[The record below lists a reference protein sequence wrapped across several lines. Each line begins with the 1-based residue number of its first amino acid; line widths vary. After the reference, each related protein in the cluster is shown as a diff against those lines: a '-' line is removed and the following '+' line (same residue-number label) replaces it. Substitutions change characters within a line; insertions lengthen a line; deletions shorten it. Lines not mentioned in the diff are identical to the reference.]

1 MRAVVRDMEGAP
13 EGSSRDSGFLVN
25 PWLRSGS
32 AGPERLPTMSV
43 LNPDLLSSEVAGAI
57 PVRFVGP
64 DGPID
69 SAHRAWAET
78 NGFKGKP
85 GQILVVPEGQGGIA
99 AVLVGTGERFD
110 PLSARA
116 LPARLPP
123 GLYRLEAEAEDACT
137 AALAF
142 LLGTYVFDRY
152 KARPERDRVR
162 LVAPEGLDVEAAL
175 RIASACALAREMIDT
190 PAADMGPLQIESIA
204 REIANASGAT
214 ITVTTGATL
223 LEDNYP
229 AVHAVGRAAAPH
241 RAPRVIEIG
250 WNLDRADL
258 PLVALVG
265 KGVVFDSGG
274 LDIKPAAG
282 MRNMKKDM
290 GGSAHALALG
300 RLVMQANLSVRLVVL
315 VAAVENA
322 ISGDAFR
329 PGDILG
335 SRKGLTIEIGNT
347 DAEGRLILADILT
360 RAGEH
365 APDLTLDFATLT
377 GAARVALGPEL
388 PPLYTDDETLAA
400 DLLEAGRSVG
410 DPLWRMPLWPGYR
423 AAIESELADLRNDS
437 AGWAQAGS
445 VTAALFLQ
453 RFAPTT
459 GSWAHMDIFAWNPR
473 ARPGW
478 PEGGE
483 AQALRACFEML
494 KRRFA

>member
-43 LNPDLLSSEVAGAI
+43 LNPDLLSSEAAGAI

-69 SAHRAWAET
+69 TAHRAWAET

-85 GQILVVPEGQGGIA
+85 SQILVVPEGQGGIA

-152 KARPERDRVR
+152 KARPEGDRVR

-190 PAADMGPLQIESIA
+190 PAADMGPLQIETIA
-204 REIANASGAT
+204 REIATASGAT

-335 SRKGLTIEIGNT
+335 SRKGLSIEIGNT

-453 RFAPTT
+453 KFAPTT

>member
-1 MRAVVRDMEGAP
+1 
-13 EGSSRDSGFLVN
+13 
-25 PWLRSGS
+25 
-32 AGPERLPTMSV
+32 MSV
-43 LNPDLLSSEVAGAI
+43 LHPDLLTAEGEDAI

-64 DGPID
+64 EGQID
-69 SAHRAWAET
+69 AAVRAWAGA

-85 GQILVVPEGQGGIA
+85 GQILVAPDGRGGIA
-99 AVLVGTGERFD
+99 AVLVGVGETFD
-110 PLSARA
+110 PMSARA
-116 LPARLPP
+116 LPAKLPP
-123 GLYRLEAEAEDACT
+123 GLYRLEAEPEEACK

-142 LLGTYVFDRY
+142 LLGAYVFDRY
-152 KARPERDRVR
+152 KARPDRDRAR
-162 LVAPEGLDVEAAL
+162 LVAPEGLDVDAAL
-175 RIASACALAREMIDT
+175 RIAAACALAREMIDT
-190 PAADMGPLQIESIA
+190 PAADMGPLQIETIA
-204 REIANASGAT
+204 REIAESAGAA
-214 ITVTTGATL
+214 IAVIAGDAL
-223 LEDNYP
+223 LEENFP

-250 WNLDRADL
+250 WNLDRADW

-300 RLVMQANLSVRLVVL
+300 RLVMQANLPVRLVVL

-322 ISGDAFR
+322 ISADAFR
-329 PGDILG
+329 PGDILN

-365 APDLTLDFATLT
+365 SPDLTLDFATLT
-377 GAARVALGPEL
+377 GAARIALGPEL

-400 DLLEAGRSVG
+400 DLLEAGRAVA

-423 AAIESELADLRNDS
+423 ASIDSELADVRNDS
-437 AGWAQAGS
+437 AAWAQAGS
-445 VTAALFLQ
+445 ITAALFLQ
-453 RFAPTT
+453 KFAPTT
-459 GSWAHMDIFAWNPR
+459 GAWAHMDIFAWNPR

-494 KRRFA
+494 KRRFGT

>member
-1 MRAVVRDMEGAP
+1 
-13 EGSSRDSGFLVN
+13 
-25 PWLRSGS
+25 
-32 AGPERLPTMSV
+32 MSV
-43 LNPDLLSSEVAGAI
+43 LHPDLLTTDGEGAV

-64 DGPID
+64 DGPFD
-69 SAHRAWAET
+69 GWAEA
-78 NGFKGKP
+78 NGFKGRP
-85 GQILVVPEGQGGIA
+85 GQILSVPNGQGGFA
-99 AVLVGTGERFD
+99 AVLVGAGESFD
-110 PLSARA
+110 PLSVRA

-123 GLYRLEAEAEDACT
+123 GLYRLEAEPEAARQ

-142 LLGTYVFDRY
+142 LLGAYVFDRY
-152 KARPERDRVR
+152 KARPDRDRVR
-162 LVAPEGLDVEAAL
+162 LVAPEGLDVDGAR

-190 PAADMGPLQIESIA
+190 PAADMGPLQIETIA
-204 REIANASGAT
+204 REIAAASGAS
-214 ITVTTGATL
+214 VAVSTGEAL
-223 LEDNYP
+223 LEENYP

-241 RAPRVIEIG
+241 RAPRVVEIG

-300 RLVMQANLSVRLVVL
+300 RLVMQAGLPVRLVVL

-322 ISGDAFR
+322 ISADAFR
-329 PGDILG
+329 PGDILS

-365 APDLTLDFATLT
+365 SPDLTLDFATLT
-377 GAARVALGPEL
+377 GAARIALGPEL
-388 PPLYTDDETLAA
+388 PPLYTDDEALAA
-400 DLLEAGRSVG
+400 DLLEAGRAVG

-423 AAIESELADLRNDS
+423 AALETEIADLRNDS

-459 GSWAHMDIFAWNPR
+459 GAWAHMDIFAWNPR

-494 KRRFA
+494 SRRFAAR

>member
-1 MRAVVRDMEGAP
+1 
-13 EGSSRDSGFLVN
+13 
-25 PWLRSGS
+25 
-32 AGPERLPTMSV
+32 MSV
-43 LNPDLLSSEVAGAI
+43 LHPDLLTTEAEGAI

-64 DGPID
+64 DGRID
-69 SAHRAWAET
+69 AAIRGWAGT
-78 NGFKGKP
+78 NGFKGKS
-85 GQILVVPEGQGGIA
+85 GQMLVAPDGQGGIA
-99 AVLVGTGERFD
+99 AVLVGAGERFD
-110 PLSARA
+110 PMSARA

-123 GLYRLEAEAEDACT
+123 GLYRLEAEPEDARA

-142 LLGTYVFDRY
+142 LLGAYVFDRY
-152 KARPERDRVR
+152 KAKPDRDRVR
-162 LVAPEGLDVEAAL
+162 LVAPEGMDVDAAL

-190 PAADMGPLQIESIA
+190 PAADMGPLQIETIA
-204 REIANASGAT
+204 REIATASGAMAT
-214 ITVTTGATL
+214 VITGDAL
-223 LEDNYP
+223 LEENYP

-241 RAPRVIEIG
+241 RTPRVIEIG

-274 LDIKPAAG
+274 LDIKAAAG

-290 GGSAHALALG
+290 GGAAHALALG
-300 RLVMQANLSVRLVVL
+300 RLVMQAGQPVRLVVL

-322 ISGDAFR
+322 ISADAFR
-329 PGDILG
+329 PGDILN

-365 APDLTLDFATLT
+365 SPDLTLDFATLT

-388 PPLYTDDETLAA
+388 PPLYTDDEALAA
-400 DLLEAGRSVG
+400 DLLEAARAVG

-423 AAIESELADLRNDS
+423 AALETEIADLRNDS

-453 RFAPTT
+453 KFAPTT
-459 GSWAHMDIFAWNPR
+459 GAWAHMDIFAWNPR

-494 KRRFA
+494 SRRFSAN

>member
-1 MRAVVRDMEGAP
+1 
-13 EGSSRDSGFLVN
+13 
-25 PWLRSGS
+25 
-32 AGPERLPTMSV
+32 MSV
-43 LNPDLLSSEVAGAI
+43 LHPDLLTTEAEGAI

-64 DGPID
+64 DGRID
-69 SAHRAWAET
+69 AAIRGWAGT
-78 NGFKGKP
+78 NGFKGKS
-85 GQILVVPEGQGGIA
+85 GQMLVAPDGQGGIA
-99 AVLVGTGERFD
+99 AVLVGAGERFD
-110 PLSARA
+110 PMSARA

-123 GLYRLEAEAEDACT
+123 GLYRLEAEPEDARA

-142 LLGTYVFDRY
+142 LLGAYVFDRY
-152 KARPERDRVR
+152 KAKPDRDRVR
-162 LVAPEGLDVEAAL
+162 LVAPEGMDVDAAL

-190 PAADMGPLQIESIA
+190 PAADMGPLQIETIA
-204 REIANASGAT
+204 REIATASGAT
-214 ITVTTGATL
+214 ATVITGDAL
-223 LEDNYP
+223 LEENYP

-241 RAPRVIEIG
+241 RTPRVIEIG

-274 LDIKPAAG
+274 LDIKAAAG

-290 GGSAHALALG
+290 GGAAHALALG
-300 RLVMQANLSVRLVVL
+300 RLVMQAGLPVRLVVL

-322 ISGDAFR
+322 ISADAFR
-329 PGDILG
+329 PGDILN

-365 APDLTLDFATLT
+365 SPDLTLDFATLT

-388 PPLYTDDETLAA
+388 PPLYTDDEALAA
-400 DLLEAGRSVG
+400 DLLEAARAVG

-423 AAIESELADLRNDS
+423 AALETEIADLRNDS

-453 RFAPTT
+453 KFAPTT
-459 GSWAHMDIFAWNPR
+459 GAWAHMDIFAWNPR

-494 KRRFA
+494 SRRFSAN

>member
-1 MRAVVRDMEGAP
+1 M
-13 EGSSRDSGFLVN
+13 
-25 PWLRSGS
+25 S
-32 AGPERLPTMSV
+32 ALH
-43 LNPDLLSSEVAGAI
+43 PDLLTTDTAGAV

-64 DGPID
+64 AGRID
-69 SAHRAWAET
+69 PVLQPWAEA
-78 NGFKGKP
+78 NGFKGKT
-85 GQILVVPEGQGGIA
+85 GQLLIAPNAEGAVA
-99 AVLVGTGERFD
+99 AVLVGGGETFD
-110 PLSARA
+110 PMAARA

-123 GLYRLEAEAEDACT
+123 GLYRLEVEPEHAGT

-142 LLGTYVFDRY
+142 LLGSYAFDRY
-152 KARPERDRVR
+152 KARPERQSVR
-162 LVAPEGLDVEAAL
+162 LVAPDGVDVAAAL

-190 PAADMGPLQIESIA
+190 PAADMGPLQIETIA
-204 REIANASGAT
+204 REIAEAADAT
-214 ITVTTGATL
+214 FAVTAGQAL

-229 AVHAVGRAAAPH
+229 AVHAVGRAAAAH

-250 WNLDRADL
+250 WNLDRVEL

-290 GGSAHALALG
+290 GGAAHALALG
-300 RLVMQANLSVRLVVL
+300 RLVMQADLPVRLVVL

-329 PGDILG
+329 PGDILS

-365 APDLTLDFATLT
+365 APDVTLDFATLT

-388 PPLYTDDETLAA
+388 PPLYTDDDALAA
-400 DLLEAGRSVG
+400 DLLAAGQAVR

-423 AAIESELADLRNDS
+423 SAVEAEIADLRNDS
-437 AGWAQAGS
+437 AAWAQAGS

-459 GSWAHMDIFAWNPR
+459 GSWAHMDIFAWNPK

-483 AQALRACFEML
+483 AQALRACFQML
-494 KRRFA
+494 SRRFGHNNASVR